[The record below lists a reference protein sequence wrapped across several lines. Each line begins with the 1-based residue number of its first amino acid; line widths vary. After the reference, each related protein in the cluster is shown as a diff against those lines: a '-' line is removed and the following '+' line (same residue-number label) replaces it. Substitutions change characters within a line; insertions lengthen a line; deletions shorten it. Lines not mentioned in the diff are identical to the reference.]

1 MRQKIKSRIEE
12 IKRGGVPDG
21 YRMTPVGVFPCDW
34 EYKNTLGDLFSF
46 YGGLGKARS
55 ELGDNGVCYLH
66 YGDMHRGT
74 MTYIKYDDYTRL
86 PKYDIK
92 LNGNESYLINDGDM
106 VFLDASEDLEGT
118 SRAVMVDN
126 PNNMPFIAGLH
137 TFVAKEKS
145 KSFDKY
151 YKQYIT
157 LVNGVKKQF
166 QNLAVGFKVYG
177 VNRTSIQNINVVYPK
192 SLAEQKK
199 IAEILMVCDEGIEL
213 EEKLIKKLEE
223 RKKAL
228 MQKLLT
234 PQPNWQI
241 SELGKICKIK
251 KGIQISKVD
260 LWDKGEFPVINGGI
274 QPSGFYNKYNAN
286 ENTITISEGG
296 NSCGYVNYMRQKFWS
311 GGHCYTISNSKIN
324 DLYLYAYLKY
334 IQTEIMNLRVG
345 SGLPNVQKNAVER
358 IKINYPKEIERQ
370 ISIGELFNCIDKTE
384 KFHILKLENLKSRR
398 KALMQLLLTG
408 IVRVGE

>member
-1 MRQKIKSRIEE
+1 MRQEIKSRIEE

-21 YRMTPVGVFPCDW
+21 YRKTPVGVFPCDW
-34 EYKNTLGDLFSF
+34 EEKQIGKVLKIKHGRSQKEVENPNGQYPILATSGQIGRSDKFLYDKPSVLIGRKGTIDKPFYMDTPFWTVDTLF
-46 YGGLGKARS
+46 YSQVFNNYNAK
-55 ELGDNGVCYLH
+55 
-66 YGDMHRGT
+66 
-74 MTYIKYDDYTRL
+74 YIYYIFNMINWKKYDESTGVPSLSAKGIESITYMFS
-86 PKYDIK
+86 K
-92 LNGNESYLINDGDM
+92 L
-106 VFLDASEDLEGT
+106 
-118 SRAVMVDN
+118 
-126 PNNMPFIAGLH
+126 
-137 TFVAKEKS
+137 
-145 KSFDKY
+145 
-151 YKQYIT
+151 
-157 LVNGVKKQF
+157 
-166 QNLAVGFKVYG
+166 
-177 VNRTSIQNINVVYPK
+177 
-192 SLAEQKK
+192 LAEQKK

-234 PQPNWQI
+234 PQPHWQI

-274 QPSGFYNKYNAN
+274 QPSGFYNKYNTN

-296 NSCGYVNYMRQKFWS
+296 NSCGYVNYIRQKFWS

-384 KFHILKLENLKSRR
+384 KLHILKLEKLKSRR
-398 KALMQLLLTG
+398 KVLMQLLLTG